1 MEAVSLARIA
11 RALSLS
17 VPEGAGDVLA
27 RGVSIDTR
35 TLRPGDI
42 FFALPGERHDGA
54 SFVGEAF
61 ARGAVAA
68 VAAESAPSAGPGR
81 LIFRVKDAR
90 AALGAFARTYRSE
103 LPVRVVAVTGSAGK
117 TTTKEM
123 VFHMV
128 SDQRRAVRSPK
139 SFNNDV
145 GVPLTLLLADRSTD
159 VIVAEVG
166 TSGPGEIDRLGA
178 LIQPDVAAITCVAAA
193 HIDGLGD
200 IDGVTREKASLLRH
214 LRIGGMAVLNADDL
228 RVRAMAS
235 ALGTARGDDSYLTV
249 GFSDNADVRG
259 RVAATVQGDTAGSLV
274 HMVEGPKFFVP
285 VPGYHNARNALM
297 ALAVC
302 RALGL
307 DLDRA
312 AASLRTF
319 APPEGRFHMET
330 IAGVTLIDDTYNANP
345 ASVTAALETFAGL
358 GDPRGRVVVLGGML
372 ELGKEARSHHQAIGR
387 WVARI
392 GIERLVTVGEDA
404 RWIAEGALRAG
415 LAPGRMRHAE
425 RPEEALA
432 ALRPTLRPGTS
443 ILFKGSRRCGLE
455 AAVKVVRD
463 RLEADRRDGSGER
476 KRPISGT
483 GRRPGVSGSGSRPR
497 PAA

>member
-1 MEAVSLARIA
+1 MEAVTLSRIA
-11 RALSLS
+11 RALSVPL
-17 VPEGAGDVLA
+17 PEGAEGVLA

-42 FFALPGERHDGA
+42 FFALPGEKHDGA
-54 SFVGEAF
+54 AFVAEAF
-61 ARGAVAA
+61 SRGAVAA
-68 VAAESAPSAGPGR
+68 VAALATESAGPNR
-81 LIFRVKDAR
+81 PILRVPDPR
-90 AALGAFARTYRSE
+90 AALGAFARAYRAE
-103 LPVRVVAVTGSAGK
+103 LPVRIVAVTGSAGK

-128 SDQRRAVRSPK
+128 REQRRAVRSPK
-139 SFNNDV
+139 SFNNDI
-145 GVPLTLLLADRSTD
+145 GVPLTLLQADRSTD

-166 TSGPGEIDRLGA
+166 TSGPGEIDRLGGW
-178 LIQPDVAAITCVAAA
+178 IQPDVAAITCVAPA
-193 HIDGLGD
+193 HIDGLGN

-214 LRIGGMAVLNADDL
+214 LRLGGMAVLNADDL
-228 RVRAMAS
+228 RVRGMAS
-235 ALGTARGDDSYLTV
+235 ALETTRGADSFLTV
-249 GFSDNADVRG
+249 GFADGADVRG
-259 RVAATVQGDTAGSLV
+259 RVAATVQGETAGSLV
-274 HMVEGPKFFVP
+274 QMVEGPKFFVP

-297 ALAVC
+297 AIAIC

-307 DLDRA
+307 DIDRA

-319 APPEGRFHMET
+319 TPPEGRFHIET

-372 ELGKEARSHHQAIGR
+372 ELGKEARSHHQAVGR

-392 GIERLVTVGEDA
+392 GIERLVTIGDDA

-415 LAPGRMRHAE
+415 LAPGRVRHAE

-432 ALRPTLRPGTS
+432 AIRPSLRPGAS

-476 KRPISGT
+476 KRPISGG
-483 GRRPGVSGSGSRPR
+483 GRRPGASGSGPRPR
-497 PAA
+497 AA